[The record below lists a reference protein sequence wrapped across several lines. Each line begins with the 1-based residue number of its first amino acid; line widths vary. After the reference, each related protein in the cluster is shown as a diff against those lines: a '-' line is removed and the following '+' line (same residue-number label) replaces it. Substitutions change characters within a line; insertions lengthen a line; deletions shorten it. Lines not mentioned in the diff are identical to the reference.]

1 MNGFRGMTRPDDRAQ
16 SIAMPTDPL
25 SWLDG
30 ELAQLDARHLRRH
43 RFTHSGPQGATII
56 LGDQALVNFGS
67 NDYLGL
73 AADPRLS
80 AAAARAAQREGWGAG
95 ASPLVTGHGASHA
108 ELERQLAEFEG
119 TEAALL
125 FSSGFAANLGTVAAL
140 VERGDAIFA
149 DAKNHASLIDGCRLS
164 RAEVHIYRHADVDHL
179 SELLRS
185 AGGYRRRLIV
195 TDSLFSM
202 DGDFAPLA
210 QIAELAEQH
219 DAMLL
224 IDEAHATGVFGQRG
238 RGVAETLGIEDG
250 VHIRIGTLSKALGSI
265 GGFVAGRRNLID
277 WLLNRARSYV
287 FSTAFPP
294 AIAAAAC
301 EALQII
307 RDEPQRRTELLA
319 GAKSVR
325 ERLRAQGWNVGQSAS
340 QIIPVYLGQPDRTM
354 CVAQQLRERGLFV
367 PGIRPPTVPPGES
380 LLRISLSWAHSADLL
395 EQLLAVLADC
405 CTS

>member
-1 MNGFRGMTRPDDRAQ
+1 
-16 SIAMPTDPL
+16 MPTDPL
-25 SWLDG
+25 SWLDD
-30 ELAQLDARHLRRH
+30 ELSQLDAQHMRRH
-43 RFTHSGPQGATII
+43 SFTHAGPQGATIV
-56 LGDQALVNFGS
+56 LDGETLVNFGA

-80 AAAARAAQREGWGAG
+80 AAAARAAQDEGWGAG
-95 ASPLVTGHGASHA
+95 ASPLVTGRGASHA

-119 TEAALL
+119 AEAALL

-164 RAEVHIYRHADVDHL
+164 RAEVHIYRHGDVDHL

-185 AGGYRRRLIV
+185 ASGYRRRLIV
-195 TDSLFSM
+195 SDSLFSM

-224 IDEAHATGVFGQRG
+224 IDEAHATGVFGERG
-238 RGVAETLGIEDG
+238 RGVAEMLGIEKG

-265 GGFVAGRRNLID
+265 GGFAVGRQSLID
-277 WLLNRARSYV
+277 WLFNRARSYV

-294 AIAAAAC
+294 AVAAAAIA
-301 EALQII
+301 ALQIV
-307 RDEPQRRTELLA
+307 RDEPRRRTELLA
-319 GAKSVR
+319 RAQSVR

-340 QIIPVYLGQPDRTM
+340 QIIPVYLGAPDRTM
-354 CVAQQLRERGLFV
+354 RVAQQLRARGLFV

-380 LLRISLSWAHSADLL
+380 LLRISLSWAHSADML